1 MFHHQP
7 CYVTYTFLIV
17 IVIIATEKLTASNIL
32 LEPDI
37 RLIIFLYQNAVLIYE
52 TGKPVC
58 GIYNFLA
65 MKIMFVIPVC
75 PVGGHSFSSN
85 LVIVQINL
93 LQIILL

>member
-7 CYVTYTFLIV
+7 CYVAYTFLIV

-52 TGKPVC
+52 TG
-58 GIYNFLA
+58 
-65 MKIMFVIPVC
+65 
-75 PVGGHSFSSN
+75 N
-85 LVIVQINL
+85 LCVEFTIS
-93 LQIILL
+93 